1 MGQLLGDFAALW
13 HLFHPRPY
21 FPPSQSRARRVISVG
36 RQNGELHLGLLPS
49 KGQEERGDLIDFLVT
64 QLGSQLYVPHD
75 VYRIL
80 QTPDLTRVEIGGGE
94 FNVT

>member
-13 HLFHPRPY
+13 ELFHPRPY
-21 FPPSQSRARRVISVG
+21 FPISQSRVRRVISVG
-36 RQNGELHLGLLPS
+36 RQNGELHRGLLPS
-49 KGQEERGDLIDFLVT
+49 KGPEERGDLIDFLVT

-75 VYRIL
+75 VYRIR
-80 QTPDLTRVEIGGGE
+80 QTPDTTRVEIGGGE